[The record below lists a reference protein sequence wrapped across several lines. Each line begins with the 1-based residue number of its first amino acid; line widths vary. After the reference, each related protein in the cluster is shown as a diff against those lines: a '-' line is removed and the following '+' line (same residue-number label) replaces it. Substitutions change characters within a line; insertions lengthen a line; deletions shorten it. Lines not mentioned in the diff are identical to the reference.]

1 MNSRRE
7 FILIAGVASLTLS
20 FPAIAQQA
28 QEARPAKIGV
38 LVLGS
43 PTPDLFLKELRL
55 GLESLGY
62 VEGRNI
68 RLDARNAGNRPD
80 RLDELAAELV
90 RDKVDVIVAFQ
101 TPAALAAKRATGDIP
116 IVMAPVGDALGTGL
130 VTSLARPE
138 GNVTGISA
146 AAAEIA
152 GKTLELLREL
162 KPTAQSVAV
171 LANETD
177 GFTKPFVAH
186 IERDA
191 ATLGLLV
198 QIFMV
203 RPSQPMDDVFKTI
216 ADSNSDFL
224 MIQGSLTSREVID
237 LVSKHR
243 LAAVSSN
250 LLVPKM
256 GGLLAY
262 AASQEVMYRRAAVYV
277 DRILKGAKPGEL
289 PVEQPTKYGLVI
301 NLKTAMAL
309 GLTVPPAL
317 LARTDEVIE

>member
-1 MNSRRE
+1 MTLCAAALAARP
-7 FILIAGVASLTLS
+7 AGGW
-20 FPAIAQQA
+20 A
-28 QEARPAKIGV
+28 QESKPAKIGV

-68 RLDARNAGNRPD
+68 HLEIRHAEGKSERLNA
-80 RLDELAAELV
+80 LAAELV
-90 RDKVDVIVAFQ
+90 GAKVDVLVAFQ
-101 TPAALAAKRATGDIP
+101 TPAALAAKHATSEIP
-116 IVMAPVGDALGTGL
+116 IVMAPVGDALGAGL

-162 KPTAQSVAV
+162 KPTTQRIAV

-177 GFTKPFVAH
+177 AFTKPFVAQ
-186 IERDA
+186 IKRDA
-191 ATLGLLV
+191 ATLGLSV
-198 QIFMV
+198 QIYMV

-216 ADSNSDFL
+216 VDSNPDFL
-224 MIQGSLTSREVID
+224 MIQGSLSRQDVID
-237 LVSKHR
+237 LALKHR

-256 GGLLAY
+256 GGVLAY
-262 AASQEVMYRRAAVYV
+262 AASQEVMYRRATVYV

-301 NLKTAMAL
+301 NLKTAKAL
-309 GLTVPPAL
+309 GLTVLPTL
-317 LARTDEVIE
+317 LSRADEVIE